1 MKLFKK
7 PLHCI
12 YIALYLINGE
22 GYNRQ
27 CDFYKKRISKL
38 FSFIIWHALL

>member
-12 YIALYLINGE
+12 YITLYLINGE
-22 GYNRQ
+22 DYNHR
-27 CDFYKKRISKL
+27 CDFYKKRESL
-38 FSFIIWHALL
+38 NYLAL